1 MKQSS
6 YYSNLPDSMSVD
18 DLREEFLYIVDG
30 VHAYKHKAVFME
42 NLLELSDRQW
52 HTYTVLC
59 DELKKKVEGILISSW
74 DGFDFD
80 VADAAISVCARLGL
94 VSFFEFMKNQSA
106 LDMSPDVF
114 AQVKS
119 AIVEFGNDVGN
130 PYSGMP
136 VERVE
141 G

>member
-1 MKQSS
+1 MIKQSS
-6 YYSNLPDSMSVD
+6 YYRNLPDSMPVD
-18 DLREEFLYIVDG
+18 DLLEEFLYLVDG
-30 VHAYKHKAVFME
+30 GYAYKQKADFME
-42 NLLELSDRQW
+42 SLLELSDRQW
-52 HTYTVLC
+52 HTYTNLC
-59 DELKKKVEGILISSW
+59 EDLKNKIEEILISSW

-80 VADAAISVCARLGL
+80 VADAAIIICSRLGL
-94 VSFFEFMKNQSA
+94 VKFFEFMKNQSV

-136 VERVE
+136 VA
-141 G
+141 

>member
-1 MKQSS
+1 MIEQSS
-6 YYSNLPDSMSVD
+6 YYSNLPDSISVD
-18 DLREEFLYIVDG
+18 ELREEFLYIVDG

-59 DELKKKVEGILISSW
+59 DELKRKVEGVLISSW

-114 AQVKS
+114 AQVNI
-119 AIVEFGNDVGN
+119 AIVEFGNDIGN

-136 VERVE
+136 VRKS
-141 G
+141 